1 MGAFLFVLISMMILK
16 YFGYCCFDRVNPTL
30 PLVVDLVKS
39 SKFVSSLNT
48 AFYRRIKCRNLN
60 CAHCDL
66 L

>member
-39 SKFVSSLNT
+39 SKFVSSLN
-48 AFYRRIKCRNLN
+48 IVCLPM
-60 CAHCDL
+60 H
-66 L
+66 